1 MDPADPSDCDYAF
14 TMRSANISRSSMDTS
29 SHRATLVIHSLL
41 ISSLVDTEL
50 VRKIIKQDFGLA
62 SQTEGTSVPGVFF
75 SIHILGLVS
84 LIFLSAGPS
93 ASFVYKVLL
102 YLTVHTC
109 LVFTIREHVEN
120 LALHDILC
128 TMGHSSY
135 LGSG

>member
-1 MDPADPSDCDYAF
+1 
-14 TMRSANISRSSMDTS
+14 MDTS

-41 ISSLVDTEL
+41 ISYLVDTEL

-93 ASFVYKVLL
+93 ASFCLQSTTIL
-102 YLTVHTC
+102 YCTYMPRFHDPRTC
-109 LVFTIREHVEN
+109 RKSCPT
-120 LALHDILC
+120 
-128 TMGHSSY
+128 
-135 LGSG
+135 